1 MYGWNTYIYKEN
13 DLKKKSKQRYKKSNA
28 YIRKSICAIDFC

>member
-1 MYGWNTYIYKEN
+1 MGDWITYIYKEN

-28 YIRKSICAIDFC
+28 LYTEIYMCY